1 VACYPLLMLDQL
13 AGLLTGRA
21 RGRTLDL
28 TTAPP
33 DVLLQSA
40 IVLRSLEAAVTRLD
54 LDTGALEARLAAGGL
69 LRLRAEPAGDG
80 SRVVIEVAGR
90 DWGGVARLLAR
101 ELEHGGGA

>member
-1 VACYPLLMLDQL
+1 MLDQL
-13 AGLLTGRA
+13 AALLTGRA

-101 ELEHGGGA
+101 ELEQGGGA